1 MVRKMSAI
9 ILALIVTISCFAT
22 TGLCA
27 SYSVYSNGSISSTYI
42 TYFKDII
49 SGQSINSDYV
59 AFRSSQYEYIL
70 AVGNIDYDGT
80 FKGNGAI
87 KIYTFDTESS
97 NYNQNLRYTIS
108 SDSNFSLSRGETVV
122 YSNLGDYPQLIERG
136 SHYEVITAV
145 LVGVCMCSV
154 VIGRI
159 FFYRKS

>member
-1 MVRKMSAI
+1 MVRKISAI
-9 ILALIVTISCFAT
+9 LIALIVLIGCTAT

-27 SYSVYSNGSISSTYI
+27 NYNAYTNGSISSTYI
-42 TYFKDII
+42 TYFKDIV

-80 FKGNGAI
+80 FNGNGAI

-97 NYNQNLRYTIS
+97 NYNQNLRYTIT

-145 LVGVCMCSV
+145 LVGVCMLSC

-159 FFYRKS
+159 FYYRKR